1 MNKKAR
7 DTQALET
14 NQCHMASLYIHRLE
28 REWNAFCNKSSF
40 DIATRSLFFPP
51 SATRERERAKREV
64 FGRRRRSEA
73 IICIL
78 ITQLLFN
85 TILIIFHFHYH

>member
-1 MNKKAR
+1 
-7 DTQALET
+7 
-14 NQCHMASLYIHRLE
+14 MASLYNMQWSVCAVE
-28 REWNAFCNKSSF
+28 REWNAFRNKSSF
-40 DIATRSLFFPP
+40 DIATRLIFLLFAP
-51 SATRERERAKREV
+51 SKNESKQNETKEQWRMLDRS
-64 FGRRRRSEA
+64 GRWRRQA